1 MIHIEVKAQKQ
12 TNLLAQHLHKDISQT
27 LRRTGLRIWE
37 KGTKTPGRLSMVSI
51 ANVSQC
57 IK

>member
-27 LRRTGLRIWE
+27 LRRTGLRI
-37 KGTKTPGRLSMVSI
+37 
-51 ANVSQC
+51 
-57 IK
+57 